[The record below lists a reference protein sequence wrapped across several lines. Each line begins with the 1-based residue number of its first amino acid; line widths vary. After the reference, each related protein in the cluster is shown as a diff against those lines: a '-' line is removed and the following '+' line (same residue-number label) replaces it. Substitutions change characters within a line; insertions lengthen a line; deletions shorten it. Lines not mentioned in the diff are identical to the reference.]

1 MMFHMSDA
9 GRFLA
14 ANRWLVDAMRS
25 SAAFEAV
32 KGEAALDIDDERLY
46 IVRGDTLG
54 SEEELYLEAL
64 VRGAQCD
71 DPTDP
76 VRRVYL
82 ELDDH
87 QRAIVNERIG
97 GRSDA

>member
-1 MMFHMSDA
+1 MMFHMKDPS
-9 GRFLA
+9 RFLA
-14 ANRWLVDAMRS
+14 ANRWLIDAMQS
-25 SAAFEAV
+25 STAFEAV
-32 KGEAALDIDDERLY
+32 KRGAALDIDDERLY

-54 SEEELYLEAL
+54 SEEDLFLEAV

-76 VRRVYL
+76 VRQVYL

-87 QRAIVNERIG
+87 QRAIVDERIG

>member
-1 MMFHMSDA
+1 MMFHMSDPDRSL
-9 GRFLA
+9 G

-25 SAAFEAV
+25 STAFEAV
-32 KGEAALDIDDERLY
+32 KREAALDIDDERLY

-54 SEEELYLEAL
+54 SEQELYLEAL

-71 DPTDP
+71 NPTDP
-76 VRRVYL
+76 VRQVYL

-87 QRAIVNERIG
+87 QRAVIDERIG